1 MQRSKAPMKTTF
13 CATLILAAATVQVLA
28 ATVYPDATGDFT
40 PEGFGYL
47 DITSVEVDND
57 DTTLSFRINLADNP
71 LAVDWAKYLIGL
83 DTAAGGNTTGP
94 DAWGKPISMSIGGM
108 DYFIGS
114 WMNFGTG
121 AEVRVW
127 DGSAW
132 NTVSGS
138 GITVTTDSSSVTL
151 ALPFSV
157 LNLNLGDTFRFDV
170 YTTSDGNS
178 VLDAAG
184 STAPL
189 TWNNN
194 PYDSG
199 ENVLS
204 YTLVPE
210 PTLAALLLVG
220 GALWCGWRSRRAR
233 GCAA

>member
-1 MQRSKAPMKTTF
+1 MKTTF
-13 CATLILAAATVQVLA
+13 WLSLAVSAATVRGLA
-28 ATVYPDATGDFT
+28 ASVYPDATGDFT
-40 PEGFGYL
+40 PSGFGYL
-47 DITSVEVDND
+47 DITSVVVDND
-57 DTTLSFRINLADNP
+57 ATTLSFRINLAGNP

-83 DTAAGGNTTGP
+83 DTVAGGNTTGP
-94 DAWGKPISMSIGGM
+94 DGWGKPITMSVGGM

-121 AEVRVW
+121 AELRVW

-132 NTVSGS
+132 NLVPNPGLTVA
-138 GITVTTDSSSVTL
+138 TDASSVTL

-157 LNLNLGDTFRFDV
+157 LGLNIGDTLRFDV

-184 STAPL
+184 STTPL
-189 TWNNN
+189 GWNNN

-199 ENVLS
+199 ANVLT

-210 PTLAALLLVG
+210 PGLGALLLLG
-220 GALWCGWRSRRAR
+220 GALWQGWRRRR
-233 GCAA
+233 IGRST

>member
-1 MQRSKAPMKTTF
+1 MKTTF
-13 CATLILAAATVQVLA
+13 ITTQVLTVATVQLLA
-28 ATVYPDATGDFT
+28 ATVFPDATGDFT

-57 DTTLSFRINLADNP
+57 ATTLSFRINLAGNP

-83 DTAAGGNTTGP
+83 DTAPGGNTTGP
-94 DAWGKPISMSIGGM
+94 DGWGKPISMSVGGM
-108 DYFIGS
+108 DHFIGS

-127 DGSAW
+127 DGAAW
-132 NTVSGS
+132 NVIPGS
-138 GITVTTDSSSVTL
+138 GITVATDASSVTL

-157 LNLNLGDTFRFDV
+157 LSLNLGDTFRFDV

-184 STAPL
+184 STVSL

-199 ENVLS
+199 GNVLS
-204 YTLVPE
+204 YRLVPE
-210 PTLAALLLVG
+210 PTLAALLLLG
-220 GALWCGWRSRRAR
+220 GALWQGWRGRRAR
-233 GCAA
+233 A